1 MDAIDKEILNI
12 LKENAR
18 EKFVIIA
25 KKVGL
30 SEGTVRQRIKKM
42 IRVGIIGRFTVEL
55 GNFTEAFVMINTD
68 PVETKAITKQVKS
81 KFEKA
86 YEVSGE
92 YDIALLLLTKNI
104 DELNDRVDEIRKIR
118 GVIDTNTLIR
128 LS

>member
-1 MDAIDKEILNI
+1 MDNFDKEILRI

-30 SEGTVRQRIKKM
+30 SEGAVRQRIKKM
-42 IRVGIIGRFTVEL
+42 IRLGIIGRFTVDM
-55 GNFTEAFVMINTD
+55 GAFTEAFVMIKTD
-68 PVETKAITKQVKS
+68 PVETKAITKQVKT
-81 KFEKA
+81 KFEKV

-92 YDIALLLLTKNI
+92 YDIALLLTTENI
-104 DELNDRVDEIRKIR
+104 DELNDKVDEIRKIK

>member
-1 MDAIDKEILNI
+1 MDNIDKEILRI

-18 EKFVIIA
+18 EKFVVIA

-30 SEGTVRQRIKKM
+30 SEGAVRQRIKKM
-42 IRVGIIGRFTVEL
+42 IRLEIIGRFTVDL
-55 GNFTEAFVMINTD
+55 VTFTEAFVMIKTD
-68 PVETKAITKQVKS
+68 PVETKAITKQVKAN
-81 KFEKA
+81 FEKV

-92 YDIALLLLTKNI
+92 YDIALLLTTENI
-104 DELNDRVDEIRKIR
+104 DELNDKVDEIRKIQ